1 MKTTFTNK
9 KSWLLGTAAL
19 ALVASVPV
27 YAQDAADED
36 EDEQATLDVVTVT
49 GIRGSIQNS
58 LNAKRNATSI
68 VEAISSEDIGKLPDL
83 SIADSLARL
92 PGVTA
97 QRVRGRSQQISIR
110 GLGPDFSIALLNGRE
125 VVSAGNNRGIEF
137 DQFPSE
143 LIAQGVV
150 YKTPDAT
157 LAATGIAGAVDLR
170 TVRPLDYT
178 ERQINVSGK
187 YVYNDNGSLNPDF
200 DEDGYRYFG
209 SYIDQN
215 ETGTIGWS
223 LGITHQSN
231 PTQFF
236 SRELKTADNQ
246 TGIEPTTGLVFPADN
261 PRSGVVSREFERTS
275 VAGTLQ
281 FEPTD
286 RFQTT
291 IDAFYTDTEDAGIFR
306 GVETPLAIWSGV
318 GVPAVTGTSGFAD
331 SATYTSGAVGAPGGS
346 AGDGTTGI
354 GQILRTDTEG
364 NTAEILSFGINS
376 SYEVS
381 DRLTITG
388 DLSRSELD
396 RSDIDYES
404 YAGTGR
410 GILGG
415 FDFGAGTF
423 NGVRDASLVAPVTF
437 NFDPDGEYSL
447 STPTDFTDPNVVLLT
462 DPGGWGQVGFSR
474 QPDIEDELTQLR
486 LEADYDLENDVVSSV
501 KVGYLRTDREKSFTD
516 NAFFI
521 RPGPDFVN
529 SELAIPTNAILG
541 STDSGG
547 IGLDIIAYNPASLA
561 TDGTYL
567 LEPTDGTAWIV
578 EEEINTFYAMANL
591 DTEFNGVPVRGNL
604 GFQWVDT
611 TQASTGTLTGV
622 GEQTVEASYDNFL
635 PSLNLSFEVADSTF
649 IRFAAAQTLTR
660 PRLDQLAANQTFE
673 RNPAV
678 CPDAAGGP
686 PAGDGSPTPDGIP
699 DNADFQ
705 DPPEQTCYN
714 INGGNPFLEPYRSTS
729 FDIAFEKYFGS
740 ASAVSLAFFH
750 KDLEDWVL
758 DLNTT
763 VDATQQYQGIGL
775 GDFLAA
781 NPEVATTRL
790 NGPVNF
796 AEGSI
801 TGFEA
806 TARVSLDDFMP
817 GTLDGFGFGGSYTYA
832 DNGLEDENG
841 DTLDIPGYSE
851 SVWSADVYYENYGWK
866 AKVSARYRDGFLSE
880 VQQFDGTLSGAQ
892 ALEETIVDAQIG
904 YEWEEGPLEGFAVN
918 LEAYNLTDEPFATEN
933 VTTNSA
939 VTFPSRH
946 ELYGTTYNLTVS
958 KKF

>member
-1 MKTTFTNK
+1 MRPSFTNK

-19 ALVASVPV
+19 ALAASVPV
-27 YAQDAADED
+27 YAQDAATEEED
-36 EDEQATLDVVTVT
+36 ETATLDVVTVT

-58 LNAKRNATSI
+58 LNAKKNATSI
-68 VEAISSEDIGKLPDL
+68 VEAISAEDIGKLPDL

-143 LIAQGVV
+143 LVAQGIV

-178 ERQINVSGK
+178 DRQLNVSGK
-187 YVYNDNGSLNPDF
+187 YVYNENGSLNPDF
-200 DEDGYRYFG
+200 DEDGYRLFG

-215 ETGTIGWS
+215 DAGTVGWS

-236 SRELKTADNQ
+236 SRELKTNDGQ
-246 TGIEPTTGLVFPADN
+246 TGIEPVSGLVFAADN

-281 FEPTD
+281 FEPDT
-286 RFQTT
+286 RWETT

-318 GVPAVTGTSGFAD
+318 GIPSVAGTSGFAD
-331 SATYTSGAVGAPGGS
+331 SATYTSAPVGSPAGTP
-346 AGDGTTGI
+346 GDGTTGI

-364 NTAEILSFGINS
+364 NTAEILSVGINS
-376 SYEVS
+376 SYEVT

-388 DLSRSELD
+388 DLSLSTLD

-410 GILGG
+410 GILGS
-415 FDFGAGTF
+415 FDFDNGVF
-423 NGVRDASLVAPVTF
+423 NGVRDASLVAPVTI

-447 STPTDFTDPNVVLLT
+447 STATDFTDPSVVLLT

-474 QPDIEDELTQLR
+474 QPEIEDELSQIR
-486 LEADYDLENDVVSSV
+486 LEADYALENEVISSV
-501 KVGYLRTDREKSFTD
+501 QVGYLRTDREKSFTD

-521 RPGPDFVN
+521 RPGPSFVD
-529 SELAIPTNAILG
+529 SELAIPTNAIIG
-541 STDSGG
+541 ATDSGS
-547 IGLDIIAYNPASLA
+547 IGVDIIAYNPASLV
-561 TDGTYL
+561 TDGTYV
-567 LEPTDGTAWIV
+567 LERTDATAWVV
-578 EEEINTFYAMANL
+578 EEEIDTFYAMANI
-591 DTEFNGVPVRGNL
+591 DSQFNGIPVTGNV

-611 TQASTGTLTGV
+611 TQSSTGTLTGI

-635 PSLNLSFEVADSTF
+635 PSANLSFEIADSTF
-649 IRFAAAQTLTR
+649 LRFAAAQTLTR
-660 PRLDQLAANQTFE
+660 ARLDQLAANQNFE
-673 RNPAV
+673 RNAAV
-678 CPDAAGGP
+678 CPDAVDAN
-686 PAGDGSPTPDGIP
+686 GDPGADGVPDSVIGQ
-699 DNADFQ
+699 N
-705 DPPEQTCYN
+705 PPEFTCYN
-714 INGGNPFLEPYRSTS
+714 LNGGNPFLEPYRSTS
-729 FDIAFEKYFGS
+729 FDVALERYFGS
-740 ASAVSLAFFH
+740 ASAVSVAFFH

-758 DLNTT
+758 DLNTV
-763 VDATQQYQGIGL
+763 VDATQQYQGVGL
-775 GDFLAA
+775 GDFLAV
-781 NPEVATTRL
+781 NPDVAATRL

-796 AEGSI
+796 ADGSI
-801 TGFEA
+801 TGLEA
-806 TARVSLDDFMP
+806 TARISLDDVMP
-817 GTLDGFGFGGSYTYA
+817 GTLDGFGFGASYTYA
-832 DNGLEDENG
+832 DNGLEDQNG
-841 DTLDIPGYSE
+841 ESLDIPGYSE
-851 SVWSADVYYENYGWK
+851 TVWSADVYYENFGWK
-866 AKVSARYRDGFLSE
+866 ARLSARYRDGFLSE

-904 YEWEEGPLEGFAVN
+904 YEWEEGPLEGFSIN
-918 LEAYNLTDEPFATEN
+918 LEAYNLTDEPFVTEN
-933 VTTNSA
+933 VTADPT
-939 VTFPSRH
+939 VTYPSRH
-946 ELYGTTYNLTVS
+946 ELYGTTYNLTIA